1 MLCVTFY
8 NKKIQL
14 QLDCINSSSI
24 TAQPAEPADSMP
36 TILCPQY
43 FQRNITGYHSHSL
56 CPFLGHQRSAASFAV
71 LKHKRLNILQAVI
84 DNLCLQKSAKHP
96 FHICRCAP
104 KKEEHCSPMLHW
116 HHLHLSATDQDLSSG
131 CIFTRGLRTARLKYA
146 EPEKDKTREDRSSKR
161 QRKTWEGGKLH
172 LPRASARHCHF
183 KASLAKYIKKLI
195 KFDQACW

>member
-24 TAQPAEPADSMP
+24 TTQPAEPADSMP

-56 CPFLGHQRSAASFAV
+56 CSFLGHQRSAASFAV

-104 KKEEHCSPMLHW
+104 KKEEHHFTAAPCSTDTISIYLQQTKTCPLGASSHEDW
-116 HHLHLSATDQDLSSG
+116 GQPALSMQSQRRTKQGKTDPPKG
-131 CIFTRGLRTARLKYA
+131 RGR
-146 EPEKDKTREDRSSKR
+146 PEKGENCIYLGPLHATAISK
-161 QRKTWEGGKLH
+161 
-172 LPRASARHCHF
+172 
-183 KASLAKYIKKLI
+183 
-195 KFDQACW
+195 QA